1 VIRIT
6 DDPVREWSDALLV
19 PDGEFG
25 EIAVA
30 GPVVT
35 RAYFGLPSAD
45 ALSKIHEGDKVW
57 HRIGDIGYRDS
68 EGRLWFCGRKSQ
80 RVVTEH
86 GTLFTD
92 CCEGVF
98 NEHPDV
104 ARSALVGVG
113 PPGNQTPA
121 IVIEP
126 ELGRFPRGRRVQTFT
141 AELLELAESAA
152 NRKSAIGNWQSGQVL
167 FHRSLPVDVRH
178 NAKISREAL
187 ARWAARRLA

>member
-1 VIRIT
+1 V
-6 DDPVREWSDALLV
+6 VAE
-19 PDGEFG
+19 GQFG

-35 RAYFGLPSAD
+35 KAYFGLPHAD
-45 ALSKIHEGDKVW
+45 ALSKIRDGDRLW
-57 HRIGDIGYRDS
+57 HRIGDIGYCDA

-80 RVVTEH
+80 RVETER
-86 GTLFTD
+86 GTMLTD

-113 PPGNQTPA
+113 PAGRQTPVV
-121 IVIEP
+121 VIEP
-126 ELGRFPRGRRVQTFT
+126 KPGRFPRGPRVRTFT
-141 AELLELAESAA
+141 QELLNLAQSAV
-152 NRKSAIGNWQSGQVL
+152 NRQSTIDNRHSTISNRQSAIGNWQSGQVL

-178 NAKISREAL
+178 NAKINREAL
-187 ARWAARRLA
+187 ARWAAKRMG